1 MRAALFV
8 TLALLALP
16 GKAVAV
22 PPEIIH
28 QDCAAD
34 GDLDRTYTRADLE
47 AALLS
52 IPADLD
58 FYTNC
63 RDVIRQAYLAATTTG
78 VTSSGTVFTS
88 PSQYKLTNAVAR
100 QTAVKVLRQH
110 AYGRREFEARRGFK
124 MSCRRE
130 SKSLLRRKCAVSWHT
145 RRYRYRGYVRVML
158 SPPKTIAF
166 ASHVSRRRR

>member
-58 FYTNC
+58 LYTNC
-63 RDVIRQAYLAATTTG
+63 RDVIRQAYLAATTTP
-78 VTSSGTVFTS
+78 F
-88 PSQYKLTNAVAR
+88 PPQYKLTNAVAR
-100 QTAVKVLRQH
+100 QTAVKVLRQQ

-166 ASHVSRRRR
+166 ASHVTRRRR